1 MDEKDLAPA
10 SHEGSDISGGF
21 IAIGFASTVLGIIFL
36 ALLAWALYP
45 DAMIDR
51 TMNLPLPSFPEPR
64 LQIRSGGG
72 LDGLSPA
79 RIDPLEQ
86 RRLDR
91 SGQRRSAYSNRCRDA
106 KDRTRRHRRLAGHRP
121 RPSLLRHQRRMRM
134 KPLLTLLALLL
145 LNSFP
150 AYAQRTPDITGVA
163 YKQKLGARLPLES
176 AFTDADGQDVRI
188 GDVFNRAPVILVLGY
203 FHCDK
208 LCGVTRLALLRA
220 AQKAGLSAGSDYVF
234 VAISID
240 PTENDR
246 RRTTGARDRF
256 RRGVANR
263 RGRGIPLSYRNAGEH
278 SRRSRGCRISLSQ
291 RRASADLHS
300 SDRRRCRYGARSRL
314 QLISPP
320 LAPLTKKYAAR
331 SKPPRRR
338 ILRRA
343 HPRRFCS
350 ASISIRRPADTH
362 SRS

>member
-21 IAIGFASTVLGIIFL
+21 IAIGFTSTVLGIVLL

-64 LQIRSGGG
+64 LQI
-72 LDGLSPA
+72 DPA
-79 RIDPLEQ
+79 EDWT
-86 RRLDR
+86 DF
-91 SGQRRSAYSNRCRDA
+91 
-106 KDRTRRHRRLAGHRP
+106 HRRELTRLNSAGWIDQAKGAHIPPLP
-121 RPSLLRHQRRMRM
+121 RCERSHEGITDWPTAPAPHFSPP
-134 KPLLTLLALLL
+134 KENANEAFTLLALLL

-220 AQKAGLSAGSDYVF
+220 AQKAGLSQALTISSSRSHRSDR
-234 VAISID
+234 
-240 PTENDR
+240 NDR
-246 RRTTGARDRF
+246 RRTTGARYRL
-256 RRGVANR
+256 RRGVASR
-263 RGRGIPLSYRNAGEH
+263 RDRGIPLSYRNAGEH
-278 SRRSRGCRISLSQ
+278 SRRSRGCRI
-291 RRASADLHS
+291 
-300 SDRRRCRYGARSRL
+300 
-314 QLISPP
+314 
-320 LAPLTKKYAAR
+320 
-331 SKPPRRR
+331 
-338 ILRRA
+338 
-343 HPRRFCS
+343 
-350 ASISIRRPADTH
+350 
-362 SRS
+362 